1 MPRPTHLG
9 LRHLALNVRRM
20 AKMQAFYVDVL
31 GFQVEWEPDPQNVYL
46 TSGRDNLALH
56 QADAVQGNEQV
67 GQGALDHL
75 GVIVASAELVDEWA
89 AFLESKGVAL
99 DMRPKTHR
107 DGARSCYFRD
117 PDGNRVQI
125 IYHPPISA
133 WSRFAECLPQPD
145 ARSARPRSPRCR
157 STTRPRTA
165 SSCAAS

>member
-1 MPRPTHLG
+1 MPRPSHLG

-20 AKMQAFYVDVL
+20 ADMKAFYVDVL

-56 QADAVQGNEQV
+56 EAGG
-67 GQGALDHL
+67 GQEPWKPGPGALDHL
-75 GVIVASAELVDEWA
+75 GLVVGSADQVDEWA

-125 IYHPPISA
+125 IHHPPISG
-133 WSRFAECLPQPD
+133 
-145 ARSARPRSPRCR
+145 
-157 STTRPRTA
+157 
-165 SSCAAS
+165 